1 MHLLMILMALAIA
14 LGLRQGNLNGQ
25 HLGPATPYSL
35 DRRWRHDIIALVA
48 PVLLLLTTAIA
59 VLCMGAQGQMVWQ
72 GTGLT
77 SYLLS
82 WLFLLASFSCLA
94 RQTLQLRRTIAQ
106 LRRYPQMNI
115 LGYSCRILDDTALF
129 SAQVGGWNPELTI
142 TQGLLDHLDGDRLA
156 AVLAHEQGH
165 RVYRDTFWF
174 FWLGLCYRLTP
185 WLPNS
190 ECLWQD
196 LLLLREIRA
205 DAWAAQRVD
214 ELVLAE
220 SLLDVVRAPLRS
232 TTPFEAAFSCTAPP
246 SRLEQ
251 RIDALLCGTRPGLT
265 FGWQGLL
272 QLAWAIFPLAT
283 IPFHH

>member
-25 HLGPATPYSL
+25 PSPGLSL
-35 DRRWRHDIIALVA
+35 ANLEQRWRSGIIALVA

-59 VLCMGAQGQMVWQ
+59 VLSMGAQGQMVWQ
-72 GTGLT
+72 GTGLA
-77 SYLLS
+77 SYFLA
-82 WLFLLASFSCLA
+82 WLFLLTALA
-94 RQTLQLRRTIAQ
+94 CFLHQGRKLRRTLAQ
-106 LRRYPQMNI
+106 LRQHPKREI
-115 LGYSCRILDDTALF
+115 LGYPCRILDDTALF

-156 AVLAHEQGH
+156 AVLAHEEGH

-174 FWLGLCYRLTP
+174 FWLGICYRLTL
-185 WLPNS
+185 WLPQS
-190 ECLWQD
+190 DLLWQD

-205 DAWAAQRVD
+205 DAWAAQQVD
-214 ELVLAE
+214 ELLLAE

-232 TTPFEAAFSCTAPP
+232 TASFEAAFSCTAPP

-251 RIDALLCGTRPGLT
+251 RIEALLYGIHPGLH
-265 FGWQGLL
+265 FGWQGIL
-272 QLAWAIFPLAT
+272 QLAWVLLPLT
-283 IPFHH
+283 IIPFHH